1 MTGPA
6 TAAQPGKRE
15 RTRQALIDAAIEVLA
30 ARGLEAT
37 SIDDLM
43 RSAGMARGTFY
54 NYFQTRDDVV
64 RAVAQFIHDAIA
76 QHILAK
82 VPADYDNEAM
92 IACAIYGFLRFG
104 LRRPA
109 IGWTLVRL
117 GGASSWISSNKR
129 GCIDEALQSLLGEE
143 DFLAVGVTYVEGV
156 LLMLLRRLLE
166 QRITLA
172 EAERTLGLTLRG
184 LGAKPGKTKEA
195 LKLARAFADNIE
207 APG

>member
-6 TAAQPGKRE
+6 TAQPGKRE
-15 RTRQALIDAAIEVLA
+15 RTRQALIEAAIEVLA

-64 RAVAQFIHDAIA
+64 RAVAQFIHNGIA
-76 QHILAK
+76 RHILERL
-82 VPADYDNEAM
+82 PADHDSES
-92 IACAIYGFLRFG
+92 ILACATYGFLRFG
-104 LRRPA
+104 LNRPN

-129 GCIDEALQSLLGEE
+129 ECVDEALQNLLGEE
-143 DFLAVGVTYVEGV
+143 ESFAVGVAYVEGV

-172 EAERTLGLTLRG
+172 EAERTLGLMLRG
-184 LGAKPGKTKEA
+184 LGAKPGKMKEA
-195 LKLARAFADNIE
+195 LKLARTFADELNTE
-207 APG
+207 G